1 LEADAADVTIRGTIN
16 CVAEGH
22 IVGRHR
28 FGDGAGRGTHVEKP
42 AGHLLARADLGKRS
56 ILIGIQV
63 NLKSLFVG
71 ADLHFRVHA

>member
-1 LEADAADVTIRGTIN
+1 
-16 CVAEGH
+16 
-22 IVGRHR
+22 
-28 FGDGAGRGTHVEKP
+28 VEKP
-42 AGHLLARADLGKRS
+42 ARHLLARADLGKRS